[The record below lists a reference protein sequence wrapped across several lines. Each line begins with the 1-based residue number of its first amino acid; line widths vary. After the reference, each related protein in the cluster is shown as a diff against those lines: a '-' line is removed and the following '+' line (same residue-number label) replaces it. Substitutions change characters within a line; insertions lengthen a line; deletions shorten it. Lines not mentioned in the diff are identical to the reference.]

1 MCHVRIV
8 VDNILVAVGYFLAW
22 LLTDYRYIKTG
33 QDIFSRDPLT
43 EIVQC
48 AMFSIPVAFFL
59 ANKGLFSEMRAPA
72 RYSLVTLI
80 SLALSGIWFVCFV
93 IISFEVHGRMGG
105 RL

>member
-1 MCHVRIV
+1 MRIV

-22 LLTDYRYIKTG
+22 LLMDYRFIKTG

-43 EIVQC
+43 EILQC

-80 SLALSGIWFVCFV
+80 SLALSGVWFVCLV
-93 IISFEVHGRMGG
+93 IISFEVHGRIGG
-105 RL
+105 RP